1 MKVQH
6 NKTYPLADYHPE
18 ARRSAGQVVARWDGE
33 RKRLIKKGEWYLSG
47 AEIAA
52 YKAPNNLSTEY
63 HAAKV
68 VRMKHRVNRDWK
80 DGKIIQTIVTEF
92 EELTD

>member
-1 MKVQH
+1 MKILH
-6 NKTYPLADYHPE
+6 NETYPLADYHPE
-18 ARRSAGQVVARWDGE
+18 ARCSAGQVVARWDGE

-63 HAAKV
+63 HAAKI
-68 VRMKHRVNRDWK
+68 VRMRHSVKRHWG
-80 DGKIIQTIVTEF
+80 DGKMIQTIVTEF
-92 EELTD
+92 EDLVN